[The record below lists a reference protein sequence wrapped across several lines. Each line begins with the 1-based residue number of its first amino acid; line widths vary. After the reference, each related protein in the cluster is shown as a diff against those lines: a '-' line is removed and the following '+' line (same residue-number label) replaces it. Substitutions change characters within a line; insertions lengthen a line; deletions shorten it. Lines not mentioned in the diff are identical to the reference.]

1 MTSRLVLLICL
12 ALLALPTIGCAGA
25 GPHGSA
31 RAPVR
36 DDANGLLV
44 SASPPAADL
53 RLAQNDKGPAS
64 GSGAVVKDA
73 PHDTSFLIY
82 SATLTMS
89 VFQVEQGLG
98 AVEGIAK
105 ELGGYLS
112 SRADKAIT
120 VRVPRHKFR
129 DALTRIE
136 QMGNVLHRSV
146 GAEDVT
152 DQYVDMDIRLKN
164 GRAMRDRLQ
173 QLLQNAGVKEALD
186 IEKELA
192 RVTQEIEQ
200 LEGRLKLLRDRISY
214 ATITVSF
221 QPLNAQQVQ
230 DAQLILPFPWLNA
243 LGLPTLLRVYQ

>member
-1 MTSRLVLLICL
+1 MATRLVLLMCL
-12 ALLALPTIGCAGA
+12 CLVGCAGA
-25 GPHGSA
+25 AAPKAAKAPPRDEGNGS
-31 RAPVR
+31 
-36 DDANGLLV
+36 LV
-44 SASPPAADL
+44 SAAPPKMDL
-53 RLAQNDKGPAS
+53 RLAQNEKG
-64 GSGAVVKDA
+64 GTGAVVKDA

-98 AVEGIAK
+98 AVEATAK
-105 ELGGYLS
+105 EMGGYLS
-112 SRADKAIT
+112 SRADRAMT

-129 DALTRIE
+129 EALTRIE

-164 GRAMRDRLQ
+164 ARAMRERLS
-173 QLLQNAGVKEALD
+173 QLLHNAGVKEALD

-230 DAQLILPFPWLNA
+230 DASLILPFPWLSA
-243 LGLPTLLRVYQ
+243 MGLPTLLRVYQ